1 MHEKMEIKVL
11 GTGCA
16 KCNRLN
22 QMVRNKVEQLKLNAT
37 VEKEE
42 DIMKIIGY
50 GIRRTPG
57 LVIDGKVV
65 LYGRVPTDQELE
77 QLLTK

>member
-1 MHEKMEIKVL
+1 MKIKVL

-16 KCNRLN
+16 TCRRLE
-22 QMVRNKVEQLKLNAT
+22 QMVRDTVSRLNIDAE

-42 DIMKIIGY
+42 DIMKIIAY

-57 LVIDGKVV
+57 LVIDEKVV
-65 LYGRVPTDQELE
+65 LYGRLPGEKELE
-77 QLLTK
+77 QLLIQ